1 MKFIKKFNENN
12 SITNIV
18 GNVEDMLY
26 DISDDF
32 ETDFDWQSDGL
43 DDLEIDIT
51 IHSNEFIS
59 EKEFSF
65 KKYLNNFFDI
75 ASNNNNNID
84 NLVKYHNEMIII
96 YNKIVVFTKRLKAEY
111 VNSSYNISQKN
122 ENKSII
128 KIKIYIPKDETE

>member
-128 KIKIYIPKDETE
+128 KIKIYI